1 MWRSEE
7 WAGEK
12 YKAAE
17 KKRIKKISERLNSVL
32 ASLQPYGNWRD
43 VKKVL
48 RQDAQ
53 DKGGKFSLL
62 LSGD

>member
-17 KKRIKKISERLNSVL
+17 KKRIKKISERLNLVL

>member
-53 DKGGKFSLL
+53 DKDGKFSLL